1 MPVEMKKR
9 MAVFLTVTA
18 LQFSCH
24 SKRSKI
30 ISVKGL
36 SGMFSLVNLAS

>member
-1 MPVEMKKR
+1 MPLEMKKGI
-9 MAVFLTVTA
+9 AVFFTVTA
-18 LQFSCH
+18 LRFSCY

-30 ISVKGL
+30 ISVKVW

>member
-1 MPVEMKKR
+1 MPVEMKKG

-18 LQFSCH
+18 LRFSCY

-30 ISVKGL
+30 ISVKVL